1 MAAKQNKSTMTDRQK
16 SNDRIFTLKE
26 IIKLIS
32 SFLLPMVLGISTVVI
47 TIHQQNITLQ
57 QRAEDR
63 QLAREQ
69 REQDLHISK
78 LQRAQDNADS
88 RLLREQD
95 LNISTQQRL

>member
-1 MAAKQNKSTMTDRQK
+1 MTDRQK
-16 SNDRIFTLKE
+16 STDRIFTLKE

>member
-1 MAAKQNKSTMTDRQK
+1 MTAKQNKSTMTDRQK
-16 SNDRIFTLKE
+16 STDRIFTLKE

>member
-1 MAAKQNKSTMTDRQK
+1 MTDRQK

>member
-1 MAAKQNKSTMTDRQK
+1 MTDRQK
-16 SNDRIFTLKE
+16 STDRIFTLKE

-69 REQDLHISK
+69 REQ
-78 LQRAQDNADS
+78 
-88 RLLREQD
+88 
-95 LNISTQQRL
+95 